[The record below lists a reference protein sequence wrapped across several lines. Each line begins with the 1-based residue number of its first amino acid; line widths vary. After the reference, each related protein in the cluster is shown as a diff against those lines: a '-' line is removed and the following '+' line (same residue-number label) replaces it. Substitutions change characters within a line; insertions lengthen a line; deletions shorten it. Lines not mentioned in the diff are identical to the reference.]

1 MKALVAI
8 VALAGIL
15 IFAGCSTSDSKP
27 ADTGK
32 AGPPALQPS
41 APDANA
47 AVVPPANTQG
57 GQEWDTLI
65 QRLKQQQEVSE
76 QQKAAQADEHYR
88 LAERYYQTG
97 DFDRAELECEKALQL
112 QPNHAAAKALYLEV
126 QFVQGRERA
135 TPLSKLVDDYLRKA
149 QVQHSQ
155 TLIEIDD
162 KLSNGVRAYNAG
174 YYDQAEENFRTVLE
188 YAKWLPTGPD
198 LETRRK
204 QAADYLEKTKAARR
218 QKEIDEQRVRLQ
230 MIEEEKARDEVR
242 KKIEQKRELELL
254 FGKAQMAF
262 EREDYLTCIQI
273 CERILYRNPTL
284 RSVEE
289 MKMVSQRLSHQKAE
303 RDNLRNYIEEW
314 KRTFENIELT
324 GIVQA
329 EELSFPARE
338 LWQEVISKRQP
349 KGIQD
354 FELDA
359 LRPEDQE
366 IVEKLKSIRITIDMQ
381 NAGLNAVVDYIR
393 EISGLNFVIDNK
405 AIENPEQEVISIKV
419 NDIILDGALKLMLNP
434 KNKAHVVEGGV
445 VIVTS
450 TDALKKKVRLELYDV
465 QDLTY
470 GLQDFPGVDISLA
483 QDAIG
488 TTATAEEG
496 AKQQFTGD
504 DLANLIKN
512 TIEKDNWEEADGKSI
527 TFNNGLL
534 IVRNTVSVHKSIQK
548 FLSDLRAS
556 TGILVAVE
564 ARFLTVEEDF
574 LQQVGMDFRDVDGT
588 RVVGIANLDDINPA
602 FATLP
607 GNQFATFL
615 DPDGAGGPLSATSAG
630 ITGTFGNA
638 IQRPMGMRVQQ
649 IMTNDFLFGRF
660 TSQVL
665 GPVGGATLQYTL
677 LDDISLEAIVRLVS
691 RDQRQHMLTAPKLV
705 LFNTQRGNIRISNQ
719 FAYIRD
725 YDIQIATAAV
735 APDPQPDVV
744 SDGITL
750 DVRPIVSAD
759 RRYVTVEMRP
769 TVATLFPPPPQVFG
783 ISINLA
789 GPIGAP
795 VTAGTVF
802 IETPILNIQRLR
814 TTVVVPDRGTL
825 LLGGLTTLFDIDAES
840 SIPVWRNIP
849 ILGNLGSNKFKG
861 LQRRQLL
868 TILRTRI
875 IIPDEEERRRFD

>member
-1 MKALVAI
+1 MMRALFVVAS
-8 VALAGIL
+8 LAGL
-15 IFAGCSTSDSKP
+15 LAAGCISTE
-27 ADTGK
+27 
-32 AGPPALQPS
+32 S
-41 APDANA
+41 APPSRSPAVTANPMSPGPAPAAPVNA
-47 AVVPPANTQG
+47 AANTQG
-57 GQEWDTLI
+57 GQEWDQLI
-65 QRLKQQQEVSE
+65 RRLKEQQEVSD
-76 QQKAAQADEHYR
+76 QQKGAQADEHYR
-88 LAERYYQTG
+88 LGERYYQSG
-97 DFDRAELECEKALQL
+97 DYERASLECEKALQL
-112 QPNHAAAKALYLEV
+112 KSDHAAARALWLEV
-126 QFVQGRERA
+126 QFVMGRGKA
-135 TPLSKLVDDYLRKA
+135 TPASQEYKDYMQRAL
-149 QVQHSQ
+149 VQHSQ
-155 TLIEIDD
+155 TLLEMDD
-162 KLSNGVRAYNAG
+162 KMSQGVRAYNAG
-174 YYDQAEENFRTVLE
+174 YYDQAEENFRTILE
-188 YAKWLPTGPD
+188 YAKWLPTGVD

-204 QAADYLEKTKAARR
+204 QAADYLEKTKASRR

-262 EREDYLTCIQI
+262 EKEQYTTCADI

-289 MKMVSQRLSHQKAE
+289 MKMVAQRLKHQKDD
-303 RDNLRNYIEEW
+303 RDNLRLYVEEW
-314 KRTFENIELT
+314 KRTFEMIELA
-324 GIVQA
+324 GVVQA
-329 EELSFPARE
+329 DKLSFPARE

-359 LRPEDQE
+359 MRPEDQE
-366 IVEKLKSIRITIDMQ
+366 IVDKLKSIRITIDMQ

-393 EISGLNFVIDNK
+393 EISGLNFVIDLK
-405 AIENPEQEVISIKV
+405 AIENPEQETISIKV
-419 NDIILDGALKLMLNP
+419 TDIVLDGALKLMLGP
-434 KNKAHVVEGGV
+434 KNKAHMVEGGV

-450 TDALKKKVRLELYDV
+450 MDALKKKVRLELYDV

-488 TTATAEEG
+488 TTASAEEG
-496 AKQQFTGD
+496 TTQQFTGD

-527 TFNNGLL
+527 AFNNGLL
-534 IVRNTVSVHKSIQK
+534 IVRNTVPIHKKMQK

-556 TGILVAVE
+556 TGILVSVE
-564 ARFLTVEEDF
+564 CRFLSVEESF
-574 LQQVGMDFRDVDGT
+574 LQQVGMDFRDVDGS
-588 RVVGIANLDDINPA
+588 RVVGVTNLDDINPV

-607 GNQFATFL
+607 GAQCATCV
-615 DPDGAGGPLSATSAG
+615 DPDGAGGPLSATSPG
-630 ITGTFGNA
+630 ITGVWGND
-638 IQRPMGMRVQQ
+638 IRRNMGARVQQ
-649 IMTNDFLFGRF
+649 IMSNDFLFGRF
-660 TSQVL
+660 VGQVL
-665 GPVGGATLQYTL
+665 APVGGATLQYTL
-677 LDDISLEAIVRLVS
+677 LDDISLEAIIRLVT
-691 RDQRQHMLTAPKLV
+691 RDQRQHMLTAPRLT

-840 SIPVWRNIP
+840 SIPMWRNIP
-849 ILGNLGSNKFKG
+849 ILGNIGSNKFKG

>member
-1 MKALVAI
+1 MRALVAFASLGGL
-8 VALAGIL
+8 V
-15 IFAGCSTSDSKP
+15 IFAGCATSEPSKP
-27 ADTGK
+27 TAPVANK
-32 AGPPALQPS
+32 S
-41 APDANA
+41 IPDATGATVNPA
-47 AVVPPANTQG
+47 ANTQS
-57 GQEWDTLI
+57 GQEWDQLM
-65 QRLKQQQEVSE
+65 QRLKAAQEVNE

-88 LAERYYQTG
+88 LGERYYQSG
-97 DFDRAELECEKALQL
+97 DF
-112 QPNHAAAKALYLEV
+112 
-126 QFVQGRERA
+126 ERA
-135 TPLSKLVDDYLRKA
+135 QIECQKAIQLKADHASALALATEIEFIIGRGVATAKSQIIQDMLRKTV
-149 QVQHSQ
+149 VQHQQ
-155 TLIEIDD
+155 TILEIDD

-174 YYDQAEENFRTVLE
+174 YYQEAEENFRTVLE

-204 QAADYLEKTKAARR
+204 QAADMLEKTKAAKR

-242 KKIEQKRELELL
+242 KKIEQKRELEFL
-254 FGKAQMAF
+254 FGKAQIAF
-262 EREDYLTCIQI
+262 EREQYQLCIDI
-273 CERILYRNPTL
+273 CDRILYRNPTL
-284 RSVEE
+284 RSVDE
-289 MKMVSQRLSHQKAE
+289 MKMVAQRLRHVKSE
-303 RDNLRNYIEEW
+303 RDNLKNYVEEW
-314 KRTFENIELT
+314 KRTFENIELAAV
-324 GIVQA
+324 VQA
-329 EELSFPARE
+329 EELSFPAKE
-338 LWQEVISKRQP
+338 LWYELISKRQP

-359 LRPEDQE
+359 IRPEDQE
-366 IVEKLKSIRITIDMQ
+366 IVDKLRSIRITIDMQ

-419 NDIILDGALKLMLNP
+419 TDIILDGALKLMLNP
-434 KNKAHVVEGGV
+434 KNKAHVVDGGV
-445 VIVTS
+445 VIITS
-450 TDALKKKVRLELYDV
+450 QDALKKKVRLELYDV

-483 QDAIG
+483 QDSIG
-488 TTATAEEG
+488 TTATTEEG

-527 TFNNGLL
+527 AFNNGLL
-534 IVRNTVSVHKSIQK
+534 IVRNTVPIHKKIQK

-556 TGILVAVE
+556 TGILVSVE
-564 ARFLTVEEDF
+564 ARFLTVSEEF
-574 LQQVGMDFRDVDGT
+574 LQEVGMDFRDVDGS
-588 RVVGIANLDDINPA
+588 RVIGIPNVDDINPA

-607 GNQFATFL
+607 GAQFATFV
-615 DPDGAGGPLSATSAG
+615 DPDGGGGPLSSTSAG
-630 ITGTFGNA
+630 ITGVWGDNVTRN
-638 IQRPMGMRVQQ
+638 MGARVQQ
-649 IMTNDFLFGRF
+649 IMNNDFLFGRF
-660 TSQVL
+660 AGQVL
-665 GPVGGATLQYTL
+665 SPIGGATLQYTL
-677 LDDISLEAIVRLVS
+677 LDDISLEAIIRLVT
-691 RDQRQHMLTAPKLV
+691 RDQRQHMLTAPKLT

-840 SIPVWRNIP
+840 SIPMWRHIP
-849 ILGNLGSNKFKG
+849 IVGNLGSNKFKG